1 MRGTGPFPGIGLLPG
16 LLLTGLLLTGM
27 ILLSGGYAAHRMS
40 PVPEQIADGA
50 QDPAAPGVPAVP
62 DRADGG
68 LLVSVTGIRSGQGK
82 VVVLVFDDAG
92 AFGAYDQENAAGVA
106 AAGAIKGGMSLRFP
120 GLPARS
126 HAVVVHHDE
135 NGNGEFDM
143 AGEWPLEGYG
153 VSGAAGPFDEPDFEA
168 ASVDAAAVSVKMH
181 YLN

>member
-1 MRGTGPFPGIGLLPG
+1 MRSTGPFPGIGLLPG
-16 LLLTGLLLTGM
+16 LLVTGM

-50 QDPAAPGVPAVP
+50 YDPAAPGVPAVP
-62 DRADGG
+62 GRSGPGADGG

-106 AAGAIKGGMSLRFP
+106 AAGAAKGRVSLRFP